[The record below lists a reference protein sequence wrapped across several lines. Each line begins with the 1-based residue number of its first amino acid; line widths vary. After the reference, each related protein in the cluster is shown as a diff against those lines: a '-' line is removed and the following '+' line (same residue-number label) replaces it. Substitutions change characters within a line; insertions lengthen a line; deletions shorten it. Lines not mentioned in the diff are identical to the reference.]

1 MGSFDNLPGSGHDFN
16 VSTGPG
22 SFIKKFKHATRRGAL
37 ANLHNNEAEILE
49 TIKQYQGDIRFGKFN
64 RLRQLS
70 AWNKIRSA
78 SSELTKDDKHDIKEI
93 LKHLGGNKRSQAA
106 ASASKIKPEIQKDE
120 APFSPKPRLKRSLD
134 QQYDFSGLRNSVGPR
149 AEARYNSKLLELR
162 SDKPQRLK
170 LDPPK
175 SSLNLQG
182 PNKLSGRDL
191 LQRSKLL

>member
-1 MGSFDNLPGSGHDFN
+1 MGSFDNLPGPGHDFN

-22 SFIKKFKHATRRGAL
+22 SFTKKFKYATRSGDL
-37 ANLHNNEAEILE
+37 ANLRNNEAEILK

-78 SSELTKDDKHDIKEI
+78 SPELTKGDKHDIKEI
-93 LKHLGGNKRSQAA
+93 LRYLGGNKKNQTAT
-106 ASASKIKPEIQKDE
+106 SASKIKPEIQKDE
-120 APFSPKPRLKRSLD
+120 APFTPKPRLKRNLD

-149 AEARYNSKLLELR
+149 AEARCNSKLLKLR

-170 LDPPK
+170 LEPPK